1 MLKKIDKTF
10 GVTKKAKS
18 GAYGKVSGDRTLED
32 IEKRRK
38 DRWNVLMIA
47 GMWFQDLLNYDFRR
61 TEQCIIPYATEEG
74 EISFCAYNTGVGWR
88 NIVEKMHMTAT
99 LTKWYEEHGR
109 HEIFA
114 GGKRVSMAAGNERNL
129 ELLQLKDELVTET
142 EQQDLNKLGIAKNAR
157 EEKLR
162 ARDAKHKLA
171 PAEEAKNREMMK
183 LYNEVVLGEKLPEGF
198 VPLTTL
204 GAPSNGNSNGN
215 GSKPVHEDEVA
226 GVAGD

>member
-1 MLKKIDKTF
+1 
-10 GVTKKAKS
+10 
-18 GAYGKVSGDRTLED
+18 
-32 IEKRRK
+32 
-38 DRWNVLMIA
+38 MIA
-47 GMWFQDLLNYDFRR
+47 GMWFQDLFNYDFRR
-61 TEQCIIPYATEEG
+61 TEQCIIPYATVEG

-114 GGKRVSMAAGNERNL
+114 GGKRVAMAGGNDRNL
-129 ELLQLKDELVTET
+129 QLLNLKDELVTEE
-142 EQQDLNKLGIAKNAR
+142 EQRDLDQLGIAKNAR

-162 ARDAKHKLA
+162 RRDAQLKTLS

-183 LYNEVVLGEKLPEGF
+183 LYKEVVLGEKQPEGF

-204 GAPSNGNSNGN
+204 GAPSNGNGHSHRP
-215 GSKPVHEDEVA
+215 STVHEDEVA
-226 GVAGD
+226 GVPGD

>member
-1 MLKKIDKTF
+1 M
-10 GVTKKAKS
+10 
-18 GAYGKVSGDRTLED
+18 
-32 IEKRRK
+32 RRA
-38 DRWNVLMIA
+38 LSIA
-47 GMWFQDLLNYDFRR
+47 
-61 TEQCIIPYATEEG
+61 
-74 EISFCAYNTGVGWR
+74 
-88 NIVEKMHMTAT
+88 
-99 LTKWYEEHGR
+99 LTSKEAG
-109 HEIFA
+109 
-114 GGKRVSMAAGNERNL
+114 GGKRVSMASGNERNL

-162 ARDAKHKLA
+162 ARDAKQKLT

-183 LYNEVVLGEKLPEGF
+183 LYREVVLGEKTPEGF

-204 GAPSNGNSNGN
+204 GAPSNGNGNGN